1 MLLFFLGAGIGPG
14 VAGADA
20 QPDADVELPFA
31 MPWGDRPP
39 RLEERGERRWLTTAA
54 LGRPEEKARRLS
66 VMRET
71 ARQSGE
77 QRARDALHRW
87 VDDALAR
94 VWARPHVA
102 TAAHRVIRQ
111 KARVLGVRPL
121 VEGAA
126 VVLMGVPV
134 PSLREAAPVEDVPWA
149 R

>member
-1 MLLFFLGAGIGPG
+1 M
-14 VAGADA
+14 AGADA
-20 QPDADVELPFA
+20 QPDAEVELPFA
-31 MPWGDRPP
+31 MPWSDRPP
-39 RLEERGERRWLTTAA
+39 RLEQRGERTWLTTAA
-54 LGRPEEKARRLS
+54 LGRPEGKARRLS

-71 ARQSGE
+71 ARESGE

-94 VWARPHVA
+94 VWARPPIA
-102 TAAHRVIRQ
+102 TAVHRVLREE
-111 KARVLGVRPL
+111 ARVLGVRPL

-134 PSLREAAPVEDVPWA
+134 SHLREAAPVEDVPWA